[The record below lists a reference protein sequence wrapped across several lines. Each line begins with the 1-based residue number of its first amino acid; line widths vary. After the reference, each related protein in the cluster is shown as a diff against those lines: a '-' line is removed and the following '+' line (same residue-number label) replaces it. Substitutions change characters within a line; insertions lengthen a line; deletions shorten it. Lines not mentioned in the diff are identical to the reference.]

1 MRKPGEIAVGL
12 CFAAV
17 GIVFMI
23 GAVKLQ
29 IGVPTEPHPG
39 FFPFVD
45 GLILIALSVLFLIQA
60 WRGRAGQD
68 SVFGNL
74 KGLAIVVITL
84 VLYVA
89 TLETVGYVITTAVL
103 SAVVL
108 YVLDTKPRALILVS
122 LGLAVVSY
130 LLFSRLLGVTLPPG
144 LLTFL

>member
-23 GAVKLQ
+23 GAFKLQ

-45 GLILIALSVLFLIQA
+45 GVILIALSALFLFQA
-60 WRGRAGQD
+60 WGGRAGD
-68 SVFGNL
+68 SQAFGRM
-74 KGLAIVVITL
+74 KGPIIVVLTL

-89 TLETVGYVITTAVL
+89 TLETLGYVITTAVL

-108 YVLDTKPRALILVS
+108 YVLETKPRALILVS

-130 LLFSRLLGVTLPPG
+130 LLFDRVLGVTLPAG
-144 LLTFL
+144 LLKFF